1 MPGFKTE
8 KNYGNKYCLYSK
20 NLADAVHNFSLI
32 WFMFIFGCYLTL
44 LLVIKHTGVSIIF
57 FLWKMRVPERSCCC
71 ILCVPSCEPLTC
83 FFLSLLKILRCCAL
97 KSIVALVKKCKS
109 MLQGFRDCNESEK
122 EKRLINWI
130 RKVWVIFYKQTDG
143 LCSLLTRELED
154 HCIVLSEKLFLW
166 CLIIIVLIY
175 DFSKF
180 GGDICVV
187 LKGKMRR
194 KCKVM

>member
-1 MPGFKTE
+1 
-8 KNYGNKYCLYSK
+8 
-20 NLADAVHNFSLI
+20 
-32 WFMFIFGCYLTL
+32 MFVFGCCLTL
-44 LLVIKHTGVSIIF
+44 QLVIKHTSVSVVF
-57 FLWKMRVPERSCCC
+57 LLWKMRVPELSCCC
-71 ILCVPSCEPLTC
+71 ILCVPSCELLTC

-97 KSIVALVKKCKS
+97 KIIVALVKKCKR
-109 MLQGFRDCNESEK
+109 MLQCFRDCNESEK

-130 RKVWVIFYKQTDG
+130 RKVWVIFYKQTDR
-143 LCSLLTRELED
+143 LCSLLTGKLED
-154 HCIVLSEKLFLW
+154 HYVFLSEKLFLW

-175 DFSKF
+175 GFSKF